1 MPAGESPAAR
11 LGEATAGGSGESGR
25 LGLRHAAPGSG
36 RGTGGGPGAACP
48 PGAAASPLRRCSAG
62 PGAACR
68 AGRGRPGLVRSGGRG
83 AGRAM
88 QPGERCWAR
97 SLAGQ
102 PSSSGWCC
110 VFHSRQHVGSSDAG
124 VRGWVSCTQG
134 AAVSAPKVPL
144 TPLRH
149 KACTAG
155 CCCLCKSSL
164 KPPLKQRGNPQ
175 EVKHPRFS
183 KLPFLSRPCLH
194 SGPRSC
200 CEWWSTVGCAG
211 AFLLGRRK
219 SDPRSAS
226 RVVAVLLLQARS
238 SFSVAIVI
246 TEQPVSVSVPVG
258 YSFTLRCRAEART
271 SLQYQWFCQRQVML

>member
-48 PGAAASPLRRCSAG
+48 PRAAASPLRRCSAG

-88 QPGERCWAR
+88 QPGERRWAR

-110 VFHSRQHVGSSDAG
+110 VFHSQQHVGSGDAG

-134 AAVSAPKVPL
+134 AFHPAAAQSVH
-144 TPLRH
+144 R
-149 KACTAG
+149 
-155 CCCLCKSSL
+155 LCRSSQ
-164 KPPLKQRGNPQ
+164 KPPLKQRGNLQ
-175 EVKHPRFS
+175 DVKHPRFS

-211 AFLLGRRK
+211 GFLLGRRK
-219 SDPRSAS
+219 SDPHSAS